1 VPSPEREITRAT
13 CAGCGCLCDDVDVE
27 HAGGRLE
34 RLSGTCPLGD
44 AWFAARAGEPGPAAR
59 IDGREA
65 PLDEALDEAAA
76 ILSAARF
83 PLVYG
88 LGATSIEAQREAV
101 ALADVLGAVVG
112 PSGPVRDGALGAAF
126 TTVGASTATFGEIRD
141 RAQLV
146 VVWRADPAATH
157 PRLLER
163 LRLDRAS
170 RAGRALVVVGAAG
183 TPTAH
188 EADEVI
194 ELGDGLDLEALWATR
209 ALARG
214 IDPGD
219 DARLPVGALRA
230 LAERLRSAGHAAV
243 LLGAGIA
250 AAEAG
255 RANVHA
261 LHALVRDLDRETH
274 VVTLALRSDGNAL
287 GAEDVL
293 AWQTGYPAAVGLAAG
308 HPRSDAFT
316 LDAAAVLAGGDADA
330 ALIVAAD
337 ARHELPAPAAERLA
351 LIPTVVVDARETDT
365 AAAARVA
372 LRSAA
377 AGVHVA
383 GTAHRMDGVPVAL
396 RAPLA
401 SPLHSDEQLLRALRD
416 RIDGSAAC

>member
-1 VPSPEREITRAT
+1 MPSPEREITRAT

-34 RLSGTCPLGD
+34 RLSGTCALGD

-65 PLDEALDEAAA
+65 PVDEALDEAAA

-101 ALADVLGAVVG
+101 ALADALGAVVG

-170 RAGRALVVVGAAG
+170 RSGRALVVVGAAG
-183 TPTAH
+183 TPTAD
-188 EADEVI
+188 EADELI

-209 ALARG
+209 ALAAGSTPAMTRACRWGAARPRRAPAQRRPRRG
-214 IDPGD
+214 AARSGD
-219 DARLPVGALRA
+219 RR
-230 LAERLRSAGHAAV
+230 RR
-243 LLGAGIA
+243 
-250 AAEAG
+250 AG

-261 LHALVRDLDRETH
+261 LHALVRDLDHETH

-293 AWQTGYPAAVGLAAG
+293 AWQTGYP
-308 HPRSDAFT
+308 
-316 LDAAAVLAGGDADA
+316 
-330 ALIVAAD
+330 
-337 ARHELPAPAAERLA
+337 
-351 LIPTVVVDARETDT
+351 T
-365 AAAARVA
+365 A
-372 LRSAA
+372 S
-377 AGVHVA
+377 
-383 GTAHRMDGVPVAL
+383 
-396 RAPLA
+396 A
-401 SPLHSDEQLLRALRD
+401 SPPATRARTRSRSTPPPARPRRRRRRPD
-416 RIDGSAAC
+416 RRRRRRTSCRRRPPSAWR